1 MKYRMSKLESPHS
14 DQPSGQQTRTAMRN
28 DKFEHKASYTDM
40 LEVFIFREDLRS
52 SVNRKA
58 AIQ

>member
-1 MKYRMSKLESPHS
+1 MKYRASKLEPPHR

-28 DKFEHKASYTDM
+28 DKFEHKASYADM
-40 LEVFIFREDLRS
+40 LEVFPEDLR